1 MNQVEIAL
9 HYTIL
14 TRLTMNRNIRIIK
27 ILALSILDKREIIL
41 VNFGSITIIKGYMP
55 VGALDIDYIYVIALF
70 IKERVQT
77 LT

>member
-41 VNFGSITIIKGYMP
+41 VNFGSITIIKGYML

-70 IKERVQT
+70 IKERVQA